1 MPVHDRPDL
10 RDRSHVFRNR
20 SHAGRVLAD
29 MLEGLRGSDAR
40 VVAIPAGGV
49 PVAATLARALELE
62 LEVAVVSK
70 VTLPWNT
77 EVGYGAVAFDGSV
90 LLNEPLLRETG
101 LARAEVEQGIAATRE
116 KVARRVAALG
126 GETKTASPAGTSV
139 LVDDGLASGFTMRVA
154 IQALR
159 AIGAKRAVIAVPTGS
174 LRTVRDL
181 ARQVAELY
189 CANIR
194 TGSSFAVADAYERWT
209 DVEEGE
215 AAAILRTFWSD
226 GGGPRRAPRA
236 RQGTAEST

>member
-1 MPVHDRPDL
+1 MTVHDRSDL

-20 SHAGRVLAD
+20 LHAGSVLAE
-29 MLEGLRGSDAR
+29 MLEALRGSDAR
-40 VVAIPAGGV
+40 VLAIPAGGV

-62 LEVAVVSK
+62 LGVAVVSK

-101 LARAEVEQGIAATRE
+101 LTRAEVEQGIAATRE

-154 IQALR
+154 VGALR
-159 AIGAKRAVIAVPTGS
+159 EIGAKRVMIAVPTGS

-181 ARQVAELY
+181 AREVDELY
-189 CANIR
+189 CANVR
-194 TGSSFAVADAYERWT
+194 SGWSFAVADAYEYWT
-209 DVEEGE
+209 DVEEAE
-215 AAAILRTFWSD
+215 AAAILQRFRTEA
-226 GGGPRRAPRA
+226 GRRAGP
-236 RQGTAEST
+236 